1 MPGAFQTATSIQPVE
16 RGRWA
21 ASFDPV
27 WAIGDAIHG
36 GCAQC
41 VMARAAVAESGHAH
55 PVAISAHFLAPTR
68 PGPAEITVEVL
79 RSGRTVSTLRAVLRQ
94 EGEDKV
100 VGHVTAGTLREHQP
114 DYQAAPPLLPP
125 AAECVPRP
133 AVMADGSPVR
143 FLEPIEVRLDPRQVG
158 GPNAALSGVPE
169 VRGWVRAR
177 DDTPPDPAFL
187 TFCVDAMP
195 PTVLEI
201 GGGGWSPT
209 VQLSTYV
216 RALPASGWL
225 AVVSRAAAVGDGWF
239 DEEAEV
245 WDSSNRLVAQ
255 GRQIGRFRF
264 A

>member
-1 MPGAFQTATSIQPVE
+1 MVGTFEQATAVEPVE
-16 RGRWA
+16 PGRWA

-27 WAIGDAIHG
+27 WTIGDAVHG

-41 VMARAAVAESGHAH
+41 AMARAAVAESGHEH

-68 PGPAEITVEVL
+68 PGPAEVTVEIL
-79 RSGRTVSTLRAVLRQ
+79 RSGRTVSTLRTVLRQ
-94 EGEDKV
+94 DGEDKI
-100 VGHVTAGTLREHQP
+100 VGHVAAGTLRHHEP
-114 DYQAAPPLLPP
+114 DYQAEAPVILPP
-125 AAECVPRP
+125 EECVPRP

-143 FLEPIEVRLDPRQVG
+143 WLDPIEVRLDPRQVG
-158 GPNAALSGVPE
+158 GPNRALSGIPE

-177 DDTPPDPAFL
+177 DDSPPDAPFL

-209 VQLSTYV
+209 VQLSSYV
-216 RALPASGWL
+216 RALPAPGWL
-225 AVVSRAAAVGDGWF
+225 AVVSRAAVVGDGWF

-245 WDSSNRLVAQ
+245 WDSSHRLVAQ